1 MLDHS
6 TLQLVFNS
14 YKTKTIFH
22 RYITNEHIEPV
33 LKLLSKKCDIAIIGR
48 SVNDLPIYG
57 IQLGN
62 GTKRILMWSQ
72 MHGNES
78 TTTKACFDL
87 INYLIDNVQL
97 LEHCSL
103 YIIPILNPDGA
114 KAYTRL
120 NANGVDLNRDA
131 QDLTQPESVVL
142 REVFET
148 FKPHFCFNLHDQR
161 TIFSAGKNNKPATV
175 SFLAPAQ
182 DKKCA
187 VTNTRQI
194 AMEIIVSMNAM
205 LQNYI
210 PNSVG
215 VYDDAFNINCVGDTF
230 QSNNTPTILFEAGHF
245 KDDYARE
252 EVRKLIFG
260 SLLIALESISKNDN
274 LGVNFQAYFK
284 IPQNQKLFYD
294 ILIRNA
300 KVLINSK
307 EKVVDIAIQ
316 YKEVLV
322 GKKVC
327 FIPKIED
334 FGALTKFFGHKE
346 INARSQLVVLGDN
359 EPLEVVNAID
369 FVTINN
375 EVFSLKLTDN
385 Q

>member
-87 INYLIDNVQL
+87 LNYLINNTQL
-97 LEHCSL
+97 LEDCSL

-114 KAYTRL
+114 KAYTRH

-131 QDLTQPESVVL
+131 QDLTQPESLVL

-148 FKPHFCFNLHDQR
+148 FKPHFCFNLHGQR
-161 TIFSAGKNNKPATV
+161 TIFSAGINNKPATV

-182 DKKCA
+182 DNNCT

-194 AMEIIVSMNAM
+194 AMEIIVSMNTM

-215 VYDDAFNINCVGDTF
+215 VYDDAFNLNCVGDTF

-274 LGVNFQAYFK
+274 LGVNFQAYSN

-322 GKKVC
+322 GQKVC

-334 FGALTKFFGHKE
+334 FGVLAKFFGHKE
-346 INARSQLVVLGDN
+346 INAKSQQVVLGGS
-359 EPLEVVNAID
+359 EPLETENAID